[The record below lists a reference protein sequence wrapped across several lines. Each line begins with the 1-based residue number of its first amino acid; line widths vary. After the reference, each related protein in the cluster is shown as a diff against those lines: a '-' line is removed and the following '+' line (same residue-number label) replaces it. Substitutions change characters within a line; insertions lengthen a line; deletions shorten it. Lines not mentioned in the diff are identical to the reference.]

1 MPSIPA
7 ATANQSTDKALA
19 IIELLS
25 YSGQPLRLNE
35 ISSRLGFNNST
46 ALRFLNS
53 LESNGYIYKNPDT
66 GRYSMTFKLC
76 SLASY
81 ISSSTDMIGIASPPI
96 RELSYD
102 LGECVCLTISQDYSV
117 VYVFVSDGPNHILQS
132 TKRIGRVA
140 PMHCTAS
147 GKVMLTDF
155 TEVQIDEMIARKGL
169 TKFTEHTITAKE
181 QLLKE
186 LDEIRVKGFA
196 CDDEEC
202 DLGTRCIAFPI
213 RDYTGHIVASLSVT
227 GASGRMT
234 DEYFAAHMNRIRQTA
249 ASISERFGYRA
260 PN

>member
-1 MPSIPA
+1 MPTIPA
-7 ATANQSTDKALA
+7 TTANQSTDKALA

-53 LESNGYIYKNPDT
+53 LENNGYVYKNADT

-81 ISSSTDMIGIASPPI
+81 ISSSTDMIGIASSPI

-102 LGECVCLTISQDYSV
+102 LGECVCLTIPQDYSV

-140 PMHCTAS
+140 PMHCTAA
-147 GKVMLTDF
+147 GKVMLTDY
-155 TEVQIDEMIARKGL
+155 TEAQIDEMIARKGL
-169 TKFTEHTITAKE
+169 TKFTEYTITTKE
-181 QLLKE
+181 QLLEE
-186 LDEIRVKGFA
+186 LGRIRSRGYAFDE
-196 CDDEEC
+196 EEC
-202 DLGTRCIAFPI
+202 DIGTRCIAFPV
-213 RDYTGHIVASLSVT
+213 RDYTGHIIASISVT
-227 GASGRMT
+227 GHSGRMT
-234 DEYFAAHMNRIRQTA
+234 DEYFAAHMDRIRQCA
-249 ASISERFGYRA
+249 ESISTRFGYQ
-260 PN
+260 PSH